1 MQRYERRVLL
11 IERRKVLGFAY
22 GRFEIAVGL
31 AVMHGDPPAFA
42 VQDQLHTTEIAL
54 NLADPRDRAGRVQH
68 AGCDLI
74 DVLFLSYRKHLPV
87 GSFKDRKSTRL
98 NS

>member
-1 MQRYERRVLL
+1 
-11 IERRKVLGFAY
+11 
-22 GRFEIAVGL
+22 
-31 AVMHGDPPAFA
+31 MHGDPPAFA

-87 GSFKDRKSTRL
+87 GSLRAASMARNVAGRPAPIGDATPGNSTASPQRQDGQTHPV
-98 NS
+98 